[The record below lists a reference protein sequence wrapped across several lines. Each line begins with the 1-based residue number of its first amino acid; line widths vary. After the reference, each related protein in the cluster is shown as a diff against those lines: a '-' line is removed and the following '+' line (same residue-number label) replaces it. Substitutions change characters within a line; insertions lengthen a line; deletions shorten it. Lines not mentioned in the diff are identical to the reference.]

1 MEFKMT
7 RKLFVFEMANNH
19 MGDVEHGLR
28 LIREFGAVKNEFPEF
43 DFALKF
49 QFRNMDTFIH
59 PDYRDR
65 MDLKYVKRFSETRLS
80 RGQFLKL
87 KIEAETQGFIPM
99 CTGFDEDSIELIEE
113 MNFPLIK
120 IASCSFTDW
129 PLLNK
134 IAETSLPIIASTAG
148 STLKEIDNVVSFFT
162 NREKDL
168 TIMHCVGEYPTKTT
182 NLQLRQIK
190 LFSERYPSVRI
201 GYSTHED
208 PNDPNIIPLAI
219 AMGAHV
225 FEKHVG
231 VPTEQYALNA
241 YSATPGQAQRWLESA
256 RRALQT
262 CGDVTGRPR
271 ASDSEL
277 SDLRRFK
284 RGVFAVRDIT
294 KGERVTRE
302 DVFYAFPCQE
312 GQVLANDL
320 SKYTE
325 FVALTDYKTNAAV
338 MFDTTRATNLRQKV
352 YDIVQDVKSL
362 FKEGNVVIPGKAE
375 LEISHHYGI
384 DKFRE
389 FGITMVTV
397 VNREYCKKL
406 IAVLPNQF
414 HPEQY
419 HLKKEETFVVLFGE
433 VELTLDGVTSTL
445 KTGDVITV
453 KPEVRHAFTT
463 TTGAIIEEISS
474 THYVNDSF
482 YTDETINENQNRKT
496 ILQHWLN

>member
-1 MEFKMT
+1 MT

-28 LIREFGAVKNEFPEF
+28 VIREFAVVKNNFPEF
-43 DFALKF
+43 DFAIKF

-65 MDLKYVKRFSETRLS
+65 MDLKYVKRFSETRLTK
-80 RGQFLKL
+80 GQFLKL
-87 KIEAETQGFIPM
+87 KMEAENHGFIPM
-99 CTGFDEDSIELIEE
+99 CTGFDEDSISLIEE
-113 MNFPLIK
+113 MGYPIIK

-129 PLLNK
+129 PLLNR
-134 IAETSLPIIASTAG
+134 IAATDLPIIASTAG
-148 STLKEIDNVVSFFT
+148 STLKEIDNVVAFFT

-182 NLQLRQIK
+182 NLQLNQLK
-190 LFSERYPSVRI
+190 LFTKRYPNIRV

-219 AMGAHV
+219 ALGAQV

-231 VPTEQYALNA
+231 VPTDQYDLNA
-241 YSATPGQAQRWLESA
+241 YSATPAQAQKWLESA
-256 RRALQT
+256 RKAFET
-262 CGDVTGRPR
+262 CGEPQGRPG
-271 ASDSEL
+271 ASDREL
-277 SDLRRFK
+277 ADLRRFK
-284 RGVFAVRDIT
+284 RGVFVKRDIAE
-294 KGERVTRE
+294 GERITRA

-312 GQVLANDL
+312 GQLLANDM

-325 FVALTDYKTNAAV
+325 FAAATGYKTNAPV
-338 MFDTTRATNLRQKV
+338 MFDTTRTTKLREKV

-375 LEISHHYGI
+375 LELSHHYGI

-389 FGITMVTV
+389 FGITMITV

-406 IAVLPNQF
+406 IAVLPDQF

-419 HLKKEETFVVLFGE
+419 HEKKEETFLILFGE
-433 VELTLDGVTSTL
+433 LELTLDGKTSL
-445 KTGDVITV
+445 LRTGDVVTV
-453 KPEVRHAFTT
+453 KPQVRHAFTT

-474 THYVNDSF
+474 THYTNDSF
-482 YTDETINENQNRKT
+482 YTDETITQNKNRKT
-496 ILQHWLN
+496 VLQYWLE

>member
-1 MEFKMT
+1 MT
-7 RKLFVFEMANNH
+7 RRKLFVFEMANNH

-28 LIREFGAVKNEFPEF
+28 LIREFGAVKDKFPEF

-80 RGQFLKL
+80 RTQFLKL
-87 KIEAETQGFIPM
+87 KLEAENLGFIPM
-99 CTGFDEDSIELIEE
+99 CTGFDEDSVDRIEE
-113 MNFPLIK
+113 MGFPIIK

-134 IAETSLPIIASTAG
+134 IAATDLPIIASTAG
-148 STLKEIDNVVSFFT
+148 STLKEIDNVVAFFT

-182 NLQLRQIK
+182 NLQLNQLR
-190 LFSERYPSVRI
+190 LFSERYPNVRV

-208 PNDPNIIPLAI
+208 PNDPNIVPLAI
-219 AMGAHV
+219 AMGAEV

-241 YSATPGQAQRWLESA
+241 YSATPEQAQRWLESA
-256 RRALQT
+256 RRASAT
-262 CGDVTGRPR
+262 CGDVRGRPG
-271 ASDSEL
+271 ASKSEL
-277 SDLRRFK
+277 ADLRRFK
-284 RGVFAVRDIT
+284 RGVFVARDIT
-294 KGERVTRE
+294 AGERVTRE
-302 DVFYAFPCQE
+302 DVFYAFPCGE
-312 GQVLANDL
+312 GQVLANDM

-325 FVALTDYKTNAAV
+325 FVATTDYKTNDAV
-338 MFDTTRATNLRQKV
+338 MFETTRETKLRQKV
-352 YDIVQDVKSL
+352 WDIVQDVKSL
-362 FKEGNVVIPGKAE
+362 FKDGNVVIPGKAE

-406 IAVLPNQF
+406 IAVLPKQY

-419 HLKKEETFVVLFGE
+419 HLQKEETFLILFGE
-433 VELTLDGVTSTL
+433 LELTLDGETTIL
-445 KTGDVITV
+445 KTGDVVTV

-474 THYVNDSF
+474 THIVNDSF
-482 YTDETINENQNRKT
+482 YTDETIIDNKNRKT

>member
-1 MEFKMT
+1 MT

-28 LIREFGAVKNEFPEF
+28 VIREFAIVKSNFPEF
-43 DFALKF
+43 DFAIKF

-65 MDLKYVKRFSETRLS
+65 MDLKYVKRFSETRLTK
-80 RGQFLKL
+80 GQFLKL
-87 KIEAETQGFIPM
+87 KLEAESFGFISM
-99 CTGFDEDSIELIEE
+99 CTAFDEDSVTLIEE
-113 MNFPLIK
+113 MGYPIIK
-120 IASCSFTDW
+120 IGSCSFTDW

-134 IAETSLPIIASTAG
+134 IAETNLPIIASTAG
-148 STLKEIDNVVSFFT
+148 STLKEIDNVVAFFT

-182 NLQLRQIK
+182 NLQLNQLR
-190 LFSERYPSVRI
+190 LFRERYPNIRV

-219 AMGAHV
+219 ALGAQV

-231 VPTEQYALNA
+231 VPTEEYALNA
-241 YSATPGQAQRWLESA
+241 YSATPEQAQRWLESA
-256 RRALQT
+256 RRAFAT
-262 CGDVTGRPR
+262 CGDVVDRPK
-271 ASDSEL
+271 ASEREL
-277 SDLRRFK
+277 ADLRRFK
-284 RGVFAVRDIT
+284 RGTFVRRDIS
-294 KGERVTRE
+294 KGEHITRD

-312 GQVLANDL
+312 GQILANDM
-320 SKYTE
+320 SKYTK
-325 FVALTDYKTNAAV
+325 FVATVDYKTNEAV
-338 MFDTTRATNLRQKV
+338 MFDTTKTTKLREKV

-362 FKEGNVVIPGKAE
+362 FKEGNVIIPGKAE

-389 FGITMVTV
+389 YGITMVTV

-419 HLKKEETFVVLFGE
+419 HEQKEETFLILFGE
-433 VELTLDGVTSTL
+433 LELTLDGETSLL
-445 KTGDVITV
+445 KTGDVVTV

-463 TTGAIIEEISS
+463 KTGAIIEEISS
-474 THYVNDSF
+474 THFANDSF
-482 YTDETINENQNRKT
+482 YTDESIMKNKNRKT
-496 ILQHWLN
+496 ILQYWLN

>member
-1 MEFKMT
+1 MT

-19 MGDVEHGLR
+19 MGDVGHG
-28 LIREFGAVKNEFPEF
+28 IRIIKEFAAVKSNFPEF
-43 DFALKF
+43 DFAIKF

-65 MDLKYVKRFSETRLS
+65 MDLKYVKRFSETRLTKV
-80 RGQFLKL
+80 QFLKL
-87 KIEAETQGFIPM
+87 KLEAEELGFITM
-99 CTGFDEDSIELIEE
+99 CTGFDEDSVARIEE
-113 MNFPLIK
+113 MGYPIIK

-134 IAETSLPIIASTAG
+134 IAETDLPIIASTAG
-148 STLKEIDNVVSFFT
+148 STLKEIDNVVAFFT

-182 NLQLRQIK
+182 NLQLNQLK
-190 LFSERYPSVRI
+190 LFTKRYPNIRV

-208 PNDPNIIPLAI
+208 PDNPNIIPLAI
-219 AMGAHV
+219 ALGAQV

-231 VPTEQYALNA
+231 VPTEQYDLNA
-241 YSATPGQAQRWLESA
+241 YSATPVQALKWLESA
-256 RRALQT
+256 RTALET
-262 CGDVTGRPR
+262 CGETQGRPR
-271 ASDSEL
+271 ASEREL
-277 SDLRRFK
+277 ADLRRFK
-284 RGVFAVRDIT
+284 RGAFAKRDIA
-294 KGERVTRE
+294 KGERMTRD
-302 DVFYAFPCQE
+302 DVFYAFPCQD
-312 GQVLANDL
+312 GQVLANDM

-325 FVALTDYKTNAAV
+325 FVADAKYKANAPV
-338 MFDTTRATNLRQKV
+338 MFGTTQTTKLREKV
-352 YDIVQDVKSL
+352 YEIVQEVRSL

-375 LEISHHYGI
+375 LELSHHYGI
-384 DKFRE
+384 DKFRD

-419 HLKKEETFVVLFGE
+419 HKKKEETFLVLFGE
-433 VELTLDGVTSTL
+433 LELILDGEAAIL
-445 KTGDVITV
+445 KTGDVVTV
-453 KPEVRHAFTT
+453 KPEIRHAFTT

-474 THYVNDSF
+474 THYTNDSF
-482 YTDETINENQNRKT
+482 YTDETITQNKNRKT
-496 ILQHWLN
+496 VLQHWLE

>member
-1 MEFKMT
+1 MIR

-28 LIREFGAVKNEFPEF
+28 LIREFAIVKSNFPEF

-65 MDLKYVKRFSETRLS
+65 MDLKYVKRFSETRLTKV
-80 RGQFLKL
+80 QFLKL
-87 KIEAETQGFIPM
+87 KLEAENLGFIPM

-113 MNFPLIK
+113 MGFPIIK

-134 IAETSLPIIASTAG
+134 IAATDLPIIASTAG

-182 NLQLRQIK
+182 NLQLNQLK
-190 LFSERYPSVRI
+190 LFKKRYPNIRV

-219 AMGAHV
+219 AMGAEV

-231 VPTEQYALNA
+231 IPTERYALNA
-241 YSATPGQAQRWLESA
+241 YSATPEQAQRWLESA
-256 RRALQT
+256 RRAFLT
-262 CGDVTGRPR
+262 CGDTVGRPA
-271 ASDSEL
+271 ASASEL
-277 SDLRRFK
+277 ADLRRFK
-284 RGVFAVRDIT
+284 RGVFVRRDIA
-294 KGERVTRE
+294 KGQRVTRE

-312 GQVLANDL
+312 GQLLANDM

-325 FVALTDYKTNAAV
+325 FVADTDYKTNAPV
-338 MFDTTRATNLRQKV
+338 MFETTRETNLREKV
-352 YDIVQDVKSL
+352 WDIVQDVRSL
-362 FKEGNVVIPGKAE
+362 FKDGNVVIPGKAE

-406 IAVLPNQF
+406 IAVLPKQY

-419 HLKKEETFVVLFGE
+419 HLQKEETFLVLFGE
-433 VELTLDGVTSTL
+433 LELTLDGETTIL
-445 KTGDVITV
+445 KTGDVVTV
-453 KPEVRHAFTT
+453 RPQVRHAFTSK
-463 TTGAIIEEISS
+463 TGAIIEEISS
-474 THYVNDSF
+474 THFANDSF
-482 YTDETINENQNRKT
+482 YTDDTITQNKNRKT
-496 ILQHWLN
+496 VLQYWLN

>member
-1 MEFKMT
+1 MT
-7 RKLFVFEMANNH
+7 RRKLFVFEMANNH

-28 LIREFGAVKNEFPEF
+28 LIREFAAVKSKFPEF

-80 RGQFLKL
+80 QAQFLKL
-87 KIEAETQGFIPM
+87 KILAENLGFIPM
-99 CTGFDEDSIELIEE
+99 CTGFDEDSIDRIEE
-113 MNFPLIK
+113 MEFPIIK

-134 IAETSLPIIASTAG
+134 IAATDLPIIASTAG
-148 STLKEIDNVVSFFT
+148 STLKEIDNVVAFFT

-182 NLQLRQIK
+182 NLQLNQLR
-190 LFSERYPSVRI
+190 LFSERYPNVRV

-208 PNDPNIIPLAI
+208 PNDPNIVPLAI
-219 AMGAHV
+219 AMGAEV

-241 YSATPGQAQRWLESA
+241 YSSTPEQAQRWLESA
-256 RRALQT
+256 RRAFAT
-262 CGDVTGRPR
+262 CGDVRGRPA
-271 ASDSEL
+271 ASQSEL
-277 SDLRRFK
+277 ADLRRFK
-284 RGVFAVRDIT
+284 RGVFVARDIT
-294 KGERVTRE
+294 AGERVTRE
-302 DVFYAFPCQE
+302 DVFYAFPCGE
-312 GQVLANDL
+312 GQVLANDM

-325 FVALTDYKTNAAV
+325 FVATEDYKTNDAV
-338 MFDTTRATNLRQKV
+338 MFATTQETKLRQKV
-352 YDIVQDVKSL
+352 WDIVQDVKSL
-362 FKEGNVVIPGKAE
+362 FKDGNVVIPGKAE

-406 IAVLPNQF
+406 IAVLPNQY

-419 HLKKEETFVVLFGE
+419 HLQKEETFLILFGE
-433 VELTLDGVTSTL
+433 LELTLDGETTIL
-445 KTGDVITV
+445 KTGDVVTV
-453 KPEVRHAFTT
+453 KPQVRHAFTT

-474 THYVNDSF
+474 THIVNDSF
-482 YTDETINENQNRKT
+482 YTDETITDNKNRKT